1 MSKIVRNVRG
11 FSRWV
16 WMVGMS
22 VLVNV
27 VKFVRNVTGIVEKR
41 NYVCV

>member
-1 MSKIVRNVRG
+1 
-11 FSRWV
+11 
-16 WMVGMS
+16 MVGMS